1 MKAVYLF
8 FILALA
14 SACLN
19 KNSSSGRIDSYLTS
33 FELIKDPSPNP
44 DKAVLRIHSDVIL
57 REVLLSE
64 KWDSIRFSGGLF
76 DTISYNQELI
86 GIAETDIPSELIMG
100 MHTIS
105 FLNLTQA
112 QMDSI
117 ASKAFEKVEVNIF
130 SKNNVWKLKPCDK
143 SGIK

>member
-1 MKAVYLF
+1 MKAAYLF

-14 SACLN
+14 YSCLN
-19 KNSSSGRIDSYLTS
+19 KNSSKSEDSYLTS

-44 DKAVLRIHSDVIL
+44 DKAVFMIHSDVKL

-64 KWDSIRFSGGLF
+64 KWDSIRFSGGPF

-86 GIAETDIPSELIMG
+86 GIEETNIPNELIMG
-100 MHTIS
+100 MHTLS
-105 FLNLTQA
+105 FLTFTQA

-117 ASKAFEKVEVNIF
+117 ASKAFEKVEVDVYY
-130 SKNNVWKLKPCDK
+130 KTYKWKLKPTINNELK
-143 SGIK
+143 H

>member
-44 DKAVLRIHSDVIL
+44 DKAV
-57 REVLLSE
+57 
-64 KWDSIRFSGGLF
+64 
-76 DTISYNQELI
+76 
-86 GIAETDIPSELIMG
+86 
-100 MHTIS
+100 
-105 FLNLTQA
+105 
-112 QMDSI
+112 
-117 ASKAFEKVEVNIF
+117 
-130 SKNNVWKLKPCDK
+130 
-143 SGIK
+143 

>member
-1 MKAVYLF
+1 
-8 FILALA
+8 
-14 SACLN
+14 
-19 KNSSSGRIDSYLTS
+19 
-33 FELIKDPSPNP
+33 
-44 DKAVLRIHSDVIL
+44 
-57 REVLLSE
+57 
-64 KWDSIRFSGGLF
+64 
-76 DTISYNQELI
+76 
-86 GIAETDIPSELIMG
+86 MG